1 MMLIKI
7 YRWLYGY
14 LIIRVEGGSP
24 ERFVNLCKFHAVTL
38 WNMWVEDK
46 TYYFCISIK
55 DFKGI
60 NDIAFKSRTYPRI
73 YVRCGL
79 PFYIKRILVEK
90 TLLPCFILFIFTL
103 YLMTSFVWD
112 ISITGNLRHT
122 REEIEEYLGECGVKR
137 GVLSNKLNL
146 NKTEESIRTKFK
158 DIGWVSASLKGCN
171 IHVKL
176 LESDV
181 VQNDSNDASYFSHI
195 TASCDGRVDSII
207 TRKGIPLVK
216 KGDTVKKGDILIKG
230 ISEIKDDSGNIIAR
244 RPLFADGDVSIIA
257 NVDYKASFNL
267 EYEKKIYT
275 GKKQTDYILA
285 WKNTRME
292 LKNPLNKLESYKNY
306 DIITEN
312 VCNGLISKI
321 DRYEY
326 DVIKCR
332 YSENEAL
339 KKTENILNQY
349 ICDKNEENIKLINS
363 DVKAK
368 ISDKECIASGK
379 LTFKVLS
386 LDRIPVTSEEWS
398 VTKVYDGDGN

>member
-1 MMLIKI
+1 MKI
-7 YRWLYGY
+7 
-14 LIIRVEGGSP
+14 
-24 ERFVNLCKFHAVTL
+24 
-38 WNMWVEDK
+38 
-46 TYYFCISIK
+46 
-55 DFKGI
+55 
-60 NDIAFKSRTYPRI
+60 
-73 YVRCGL
+73 
-79 PFYIKRILVEK
+79 
-90 TLLPCFILFIFTL
+90 
-103 YLMTSFVWD
+103 
-112 ISITGNLRHT
+112 
-122 REEIEEYLGECGVKR
+122 
-137 GVLSNKLNL
+137 
-146 NKTEESIRTKFK
+146 
-158 DIGWVSASLKGCN
+158 
-171 IHVKL
+171 
-176 LESDV
+176 
-181 VQNDSNDASYFSHI
+181 
-195 TASCDGRVDSII
+195 
-207 TRKGIPLVK
+207 K

-275 GKKQTDYILA
+275 RKKQTDYILA

-368 ISDKECIASGK
+368 ISDKECIASGT

-386 LDRIPVTSEEWS
+386 MDRIAVTSEEWS